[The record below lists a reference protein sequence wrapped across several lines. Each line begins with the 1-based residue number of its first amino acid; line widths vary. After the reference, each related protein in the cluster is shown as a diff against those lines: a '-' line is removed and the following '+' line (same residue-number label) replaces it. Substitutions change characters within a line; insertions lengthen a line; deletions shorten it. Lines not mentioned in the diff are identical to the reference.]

1 MARGGVRTSF
11 DDLPV
16 GKDSPIDGDNVVN
29 HVSGSRS
36 VPLRELV
43 GNPQNP
49 RDDIG
54 DLADLASIAERQLQ
68 PVAVVTRAAYE
79 KLYPEIQISA
89 RWVVVI
95 GNRRLAAAHK
105 YGRPELDIVV
115 RDDLAV
121 DHGTL
126 LSAIISENVD
136 RDDFDVIE
144 EAKAVEQLVDKVGSA
159 DEAAK
164 LLHKSKG
171 WISQR
176 RALLGLAPELQASVR
191 RRELAVREAR
201 SLARLPKEE
210 QIARW
215 RAATENGAA
224 GEGSGT
230 GRGDADQSESSQPPA
245 DESGTNQTR
254 AVTRALKKFDSAPAA
269 LAVALR
275 DHLGEAR
282 AKTLASELRKACK

>member
-224 GEGSGT
+224 GEGSGA